1 MPAPRPVGS
10 RRTFWAAACVLGLAL
25 WSSGAPSAL
34 YPHYAQRWDL
44 TPFLVTAVFATY
56 QLTLIVVLPLFGG
69 LSDRFGRRIVLI
81 AAVLLIAA
89 SGVLFATA
97 PHVSAL
103 FAGRVLQGA
112 GTGLGMGAGTAAL
125 LDNRG
130 TRTPLFASSTATVST
145 ATGLTAALVISGV
158 VAEYLPLP
166 TVWGF
171 VVLVVLALAVAV
183 LLASTPDDRPAS
195 GPRWRPQRPELPQ
208 GLALVFWLATMS
220 LSLAYCAGAIFL
232 AMGAQMISAFAIT
245 DSTLVV
251 GLLLGSSTAVIG
263 LTGVLI
269 AGVPA
274 TVSIG
279 IGTALT
285 VASMGLMAG
294 VAEAGTVSLFLV
306 FSVIGG
312 MAYAF
317 GFAGG
322 LGLLGAVVPP
332 DRSGAIL
339 STLYLVAYI
348 LQAVAALGTGAL
360 ATAYGMRAG
369 IILAASVMCLLCVL
383 VAVLLVVHL
392 RRDHRLRRTPLLPS
406 AAGPG

>member
-1 MPAPRPVGS
+1 MRAPRPVGS
-10 RRTFWAAACVLGLAL
+10 RRTFWAAACVLRLAL

-34 YPHYAQRWDL
+34 YPLYAERWDL

-69 LSDRFGRRIVLI
+69 LSDRFGRRGVLI
-81 AAVLLIAA
+81 VAVLLIAA

-97 PHVSAL
+97 PHVAFL

-130 TRTPLFASSTATVST
+130 ARTPLFASSTATVST
-145 ATGLTAALVISGV
+145 ALGLTAALVISGV

-183 LLASTPDDRPAS
+183 LLWSTPDDRPVG
-195 GPRWRPQRPELPQ
+195 GPRWRPQLPQ
-208 GLALVFWLATMS
+208 LPAGMALVFWLATLS

-274 TVSIG
+274 TTSIG
-279 IGTALT
+279 ISSALT
-285 VASMGLMAG
+285 LVSMGLMAG
-294 VAEAGTVSLFLV
+294 VADVGTVSLFLI
-306 FSVIGG
+306 FSLVGG

-322 LGLLGAVVPP
+322 LALMGAVVPP

-339 STLYLVAYI
+339 STLYLVAYV
-348 LQAVAALGTGAL
+348 LQAIAALGTGAL

-369 IILAASVMCLLCVL
+369 IILSAAVMCGMCVL
-383 VAVLLVVHL
+383 VAVLLLVHV
-392 RRDHRLRRTPLLPS
+392 RRSRRLARS
-406 AAGPG
+406 V

>member
-1 MPAPRPVGS
+1 V
-10 RRTFWAAACVLGLAL
+10 
-25 WSSGAPSAL
+25 L
-34 YPHYAQRWDL
+34 YPLYAERWDL

-81 AAVLLIAA
+81 GAALLIAA
-89 SGVLFATA
+89 SGVLFAAA
-97 PHVSAL
+97 PHVAFL

-112 GTGLGMGAGTAAL
+112 GTALGMGAGTAAL

-145 ATGLTAALVISGV
+145 AMGLTAALIISGV

-183 LLASTPDDRPAS
+183 LLVTTPDDRPIG
-195 GPRWRPQRPELPQ
+195 GPRWRPQLPELPR
-208 GLALVFWLATMS
+208 GMALVFWLATLS

-245 DSTLVV
+245 DSILVV

-274 TVSIG
+274 TMSIG
-279 IGTALT
+279 IGAVLAL
-285 VASMGLMAG
+285 VNMGLMAG
-294 VAEAGTVSLFLV
+294 VAEAGSVSLFLV
-306 FSVIGG
+306 SSLVGG

-317 GFAGG
+317 GFSGG

-339 STLYLVAYI
+339 STLYLVAYV
-348 LQAVAALGTGAL
+348 LQAIAALGTGAL

-369 IILAASVMCLLCVL
+369 IILSAAVMCVMCAL
-383 VAVLLVVHL
+383 VAVLLLVHV
-392 RRDHRLRRTPLLPS
+392 RRARQPARS
-406 AAGPG
+406 V

>member
-1 MPAPRPVGS
+1 MHAPRPVGS

-34 YPHYAQRWDL
+34 YPLYAQRWDL
-44 TPFLVTAVFATY
+44 SPFVVTAVFATY

-69 LSDRFGRRIVLI
+69 LSDRFGRRVVLLG
-81 AAVLLIAA
+81 AALLIAA

-97 PHVSAL
+97 PHVTAL

-130 TRTPLFASSTATVST
+130 SRTPLFASSTATVST
-145 ATGLTAALVISGV
+145 ALGLTAALVISGV
-158 VAEYLPLP
+158 VAQYLPLP
-166 TVWGF
+166 TVWGY

-183 LLASTPDDRPAS
+183 LLVTTPDDRPVDA
-195 GPRWRPQRPELPQ
+195 PRWRPQRPELPQ
-208 GLALVFWLATMS
+208 GMALVFWLSTLS

-232 AMGAQMISAFAIT
+232 AMGAQMLSAFAIT

-279 IGTALT
+279 VGSALT
-285 VASMGLMAG
+285 LVSMGLMAA
-294 VAEAGTVSLFLV
+294 VADAGTVGLFVV
-306 FSVIGG
+306 FSIVGG

-322 LGLLGAVVPP
+322 LGLLGAVVPQ

-339 STLYLVAYI
+339 STLYLVAYV
-348 LQAVAALGTGAL
+348 LQATAALGTGAL
-360 ATAYGMRAG
+360 ATTYGMQWG
-369 IILAASVMCLLCVL
+369 ITLSATAMCGMSVL
-383 VAVLLVVHL
+383 VAALLLVHV
-392 RRDHRLRRTPLLPS
+392 RRWRR
-406 AAGPG
+406 AAVAR